1 LPSAPPSTMTSAA
14 GAGSVDAQHSRG
26 DNSVAVSGEASGSA
40 SRTE

>member
-1 LPSAPPSTMTSAA
+1 VMTSAT

-26 DNSVAVSGEASGSA
+26 DNAVAVSGEASGSA